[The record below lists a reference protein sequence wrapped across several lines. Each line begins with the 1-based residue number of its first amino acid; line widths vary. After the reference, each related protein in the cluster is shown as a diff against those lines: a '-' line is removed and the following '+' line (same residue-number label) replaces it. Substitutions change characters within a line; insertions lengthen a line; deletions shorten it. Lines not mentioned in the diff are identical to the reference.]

1 MVTMSASSPRFAA
14 LIAAAADAYTP
25 SSTESP
31 VTSAAFARLAAAML
45 DFAEQTSGCRV
56 GAVEILSAGMRSV
69 VLRLIFESSDTS
81 PGGTAS
87 ATSSRIVK
95 FFRRRDAAS
104 NSGGFGYLREKHGL
118 AALGELVP
126 GVYPQL
132 RASDDGRRTLMME
145 DLASGASSELKSCA
159 ELMAQGSQQAAL
171 ALRAYLD
178 LWTAVLRSPAQQ
190 KVIEGFRQQLALADP
205 IASSPGSLASPALV
219 LKGLERMVVSGDLPA
234 DQLARVKGNLE
245 TLLAVSPHQA
255 VLTSGDF
262 SPLNVVLSVA
272 QPLAQTPALS
282 TGNLAV
288 RALDAEGSAWHHPAL
303 LIAEVLL
310 GFPSTPGP
318 SLTIY
323 LNERQLQ
330 EAALM
335 LAQHIYPG
343 IPTVEELT
351 SLPEV
356 EAALLTIQGIRAEQ
370 AGNSRTAS
378 N

>member
-1 MVTMSASSPRFAA
+1 MSASSPRFAV

-56 GAVEILSAGMRSV
+56 GAVKILSAGMRSV
-69 VLRLIFESSDTS
+69 VLRLVFEGSDTS

-118 AALGELVP
+118 AALDELVP

-132 RASDDGRRTLMME
+132 LAADDGRRTLMME
-145 DLASGASSELKSCA
+145 DLASGATSELKSCA
-159 ELMAQGSQQAAL
+159 ELMVQGSQQAAL

-178 LWTAVLRSPAQQ
+178 LWTAVLGSPAQQ
-190 KVIEGFRQQLALADP
+190 KTIEGFRQQLSLADP
-205 IASSPGSLASPALV
+205 KASSPGSLTSPALV
-219 LKGLERMVVSGDLPA
+219 LKGLERMVVSGDLPP
-234 DQLARVKGNLE
+234 DHLARVRGNLE
-245 TLLAVSPHQA
+245 TLLAVSPHQS

-272 QPLAQTPALS
+272 QPPALS

-318 SLTIY
+318 SLTTY

-343 IPTVEELT
+343 IPTAEELT
-351 SLPEV
+351 SVPEV
-356 EAALLTIQGIRAEQ
+356 EAALLIIQGIRAEQ
-370 AGNSRTAS
+370 AGNSPAAS

>member
-1 MVTMSASSPRFAA
+1 MSASSPRFAV

-69 VLRLIFESSDTS
+69 VLRLVFESSDIS

-118 AALGELVP
+118 AALDELVP

-145 DLASGASSELKSCA
+145 DLASGAPSELKSCA
-159 ELMAQGSQQAAL
+159 ELMVQGSQQAAL

-190 KVIEGFRQQLALADP
+190 KTIEGFRQQLALADP
-205 IASSPGSLASPALV
+205 KASSPGSLASPALV

-234 DQLARVKGNLE
+234 DHLARVRGNLE
-245 TLLAVSPHQA
+245 TLLAVSPHQS

-272 QPLAQTPALS
+272 QPPALS

-318 SLTIY
+318 SLTTY

>member
-14 LIAAAADAYTP
+14 LVAAAAAAYTP

-31 VTSAAFARLAAAML
+31 VTSPAFARLATSML
-45 DFAEQTSGCRV
+45 EFAEQMSGRRV
-56 GAVEILSAGMRSV
+56 GAAEILSAGMRSV
-69 VLRLIFESSDTS
+69 VLRLVFEGPATS
-81 PGGTAS
+81 QGRAAS
-87 ATSSRIVK
+87 ARSSCVVK

-132 RASDDGRRTLMME
+132 LAADDGRRILMME
-145 DLASGASSELKSCA
+145 DLAAGGTGELKSCA
-159 ELMAQGSQQAAL
+159 ELMVQGSQQAAL

-178 LWTAVLRSPAQQ
+178 LWTAVLGSPAQQ
-190 KVIEGFRQQLALADP
+190 KTIEGFRQQLSLADP
-205 IASSPGSLASPALV
+205 KASSPGSLTSPALA
-219 LKGLERMVVSGDLPA
+219 LKGLERMVASGDLPA
-234 DQLARVKGNLE
+234 DHLARARGKIE
-245 TLLAVSPHQA
+245 TLLATSPHQS

-262 SPLNVVLSVA
+262 SPLNVVLFVS
-272 QPLAQTPALS
+272 PPSSLS

-318 SLTIY
+318 SLTAY
-323 LNERQLQ
+323 LSERQLQ

-335 LAQHIYPG
+335 LAQHLYPG
-343 IPTVEELT
+343 VLTIEELT
-351 SLPEV
+351 GLPEV
-356 EAALLTIQGIRAEQ
+356 EAAVVIIQSIRAEQ
-370 AGNSRTAS
+370 AGS
-378 N
+378 

>member
-14 LIAAAADAYTP
+14 LVAAAAAAYTP

-31 VTSAAFARLAAAML
+31 VTSAAFARLATSML
-45 DFAEQTSGCRV
+45 EFAEQMSGRRV
-56 GAVEILSAGMRSV
+56 GAAEILSAGMRSV
-69 VLRLIFESSDTS
+69 VLRLVFEGPDTS

-87 ATSSRIVK
+87 ARSSCVVK

-118 AALGELVP
+118 AALDELVP

-132 RASDDGRRTLMME
+132 LASDDGRRTLMMG
-145 DLASGASSELKSCA
+145 DLAAGATSELKSCA
-159 ELMAQGSQQAAL
+159 ELMVQGSQQAAL

-178 LWTAVLRSPAQQ
+178 LWTAVLRSPTQQ
-190 KVIEGFRQQLALADP
+190 KTVEGFRQQLALADP
-205 IASSPGSLASPALV
+205 KASSPGSLTSPALV

-234 DQLARVKGNLE
+234 DHLARVRGIIE
-245 TLLAVSPHQA
+245 TLLATSPHQS

-262 SPLNVVLSVA
+262 SPLNVVLFVS
-272 QPLAQTPALS
+272 PPSSLS

-318 SLTIY
+318 SLTTY
-323 LNERQLQ
+323 LSERQLQ

-335 LAQHIYPG
+335 LAQHLYPG
-343 IPTVEELT
+343 VLTIEELT
-351 SLPEV
+351 GLPEV
-356 EAALLTIQGIRAEQ
+356 EAAVVIIQSIRAEQ
-370 AGNSRTAS
+370 AGS
-378 N
+378 

>member
-69 VLRLIFESSDTS
+69 VLRLVFESSDTS

-145 DLASGASSELKSCA
+145 DLASGASSKLKSCA

-205 IASSPGSLASPALV
+205 KASSPGSLTSPALV

-234 DQLARVKGNLE
+234 DHLARVRGNLE
-245 TLLAVSPHQA
+245 TLLAVSPHQS

-272 QPLAQTPALS
+272 QPPALS

-318 SLTIY
+318 SLTTY

-351 SLPEV
+351 GLPEV
-356 EAALLTIQGIRAEQ
+356 EAALLIIQGIRAEQ
-370 AGNSRTAS
+370 AGNSPPAS

>member
-1 MVTMSASSPRFAA
+1 MSASSPRFAV

-56 GAVEILSAGMRSV
+56 GAVKILSAGMRSV
-69 VLRLIFESSDTS
+69 VLRLVFEGLDTS
-81 PGGTAS
+81 PGGTVS

-118 AALGELVP
+118 AALDELVP

-132 RASDDGRRTLMME
+132 LASDNGRRTLMME
-145 DLASGASSELKSCA
+145 DLASGATSELKSCA
-159 ELMAQGSQQAAL
+159 ELMVQGSQQATL

-178 LWTAVLRSPAQQ
+178 LWTAVLGSPAQQ
-190 KVIEGFRQQLALADP
+190 KTIEGFRQQLALADP
-205 IASSPGSLASPALV
+205 KASSPGSLTSPALV
-219 LKGLERMVVSGDLPA
+219 LKGLERMVVSGDLPP
-234 DQLARVKGNLE
+234 DHLARVRGNLE
-245 TLLAVSPHQA
+245 TLLAVSPHQS

-272 QPLAQTPALS
+272 QPPALS

-303 LIAEVLL
+303 LLAEVLL

-318 SLTIY
+318 SLTTY

-343 IPTVEELT
+343 IPTAEELT
-351 SLPEV
+351 SVPEV
-356 EAALLTIQGIRAEQ
+356 EAALLIIQGIRAEQ

>member
-69 VLRLIFESSDTS
+69 VLRLVFESSDTS

-95 FFRRRDAAS
+95 FFRRRDAAC

-132 RASDDGRRTLMME
+132 LASDDGRRTLMME
-145 DLASGASSELKSCA
+145 DLASGATSELKSCA
-159 ELMAQGSQQAAL
+159 ELMVQGSQQAAL

-190 KVIEGFRQQLALADP
+190 KTIEGFRQQLALADP
-205 IASSPGSLASPALV
+205 KASSPGSLTSPALV

-234 DQLARVKGNLE
+234 DHLARVRGNLE
-245 TLLAVSPHQA
+245 TLLAVSPHQS

-272 QPLAQTPALS
+272 QPPALS

-303 LIAEVLL
+303 LLAEVLL

-318 SLTIY
+318 SLTTY

-343 IPTVEELT
+343 IPTAEELT
-351 SLPEV
+351 SVPEV
-356 EAALLTIQGIRAEQ
+356 EAALLIIQGIRAEQ
-370 AGNSRTAS
+370 AGNSPPAS

>member
-69 VLRLIFESSDTS
+69 VLRLVFEGSDTS

-118 AALGELVP
+118 AALDELVP

-132 RASDDGRRTLMME
+132 LASDDGRRTLMME
-145 DLASGASSELKSCA
+145 DLASGATSELKSCA
-159 ELMAQGSQQAAL
+159 ELMVQGSQQAAL

-190 KVIEGFRQQLALADP
+190 KTIEGFRQQLALADP
-205 IASSPGSLASPALV
+205 KASSPGSLTSPALV

-234 DQLARVKGNLE
+234 DHLARVRGNLE
-245 TLLAVSPHQA
+245 TLLAVSPHQS

-272 QPLAQTPALS
+272 QPPALS

-303 LIAEVLL
+303 LLAEVLL

-318 SLTIY
+318 SLTTY

-330 EAALM
+330 EAALI

-343 IPTVEELT
+343 IPTAEELT
-351 SLPEV
+351 SVPEV
-356 EAALLTIQGIRAEQ
+356 EAALLIIQGIRAEQ
-370 AGNSRTAS
+370 AGNSPPAS